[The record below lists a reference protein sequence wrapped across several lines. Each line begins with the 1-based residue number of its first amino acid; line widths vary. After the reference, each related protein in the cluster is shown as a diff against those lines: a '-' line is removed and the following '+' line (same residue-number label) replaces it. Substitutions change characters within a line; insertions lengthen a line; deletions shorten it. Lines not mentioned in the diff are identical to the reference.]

1 MDDRPSSQGFM
12 FIPPAVAKEADSM
25 QQQQKEGVLGD
36 SLKDMMSAFPDDVDA
51 VAAPSN
57 KDVWTWD
64 DDEDGGGDAFFGT
77 GEKRREEE
85 EFFLT
90 GPQPLQQQPQPPK
103 TLPPTG
109 MNPSPMQKRI
119 NPRYNNN

>member
-1 MDDRPSSQGFM
+1 M
-12 FIPPAVAKEADSM
+12 FVQVPRESFISLPVASFFLFIFTIFIFFKHR
-25 QQQQKEGVLGD
+25 
-36 SLKDMMSAFPDDVDA
+36 
-51 VAAPSN
+51 
-57 KDVWTWD
+57 TWD